1 MTLRAEGIM
10 AVWNMASAKK
20 REPID
25 LNKTSQ
31 PECEARDKANNQL
44 SEELNDA
51 GMTKRQKF
59 LDIPSISFHFAD
71 EDQIRSFYNDYF
83 KEPTIENLVSEIAG
97 EISGEINAGIP
108 QVLESRVGGKD
119 LSKWISTIKLPELSL
134 EGMFRRYQRETIE
147 KGQVTLGMEEVD
159 IGPNE
164 LHEFEDAVKDLDR
177 RFSFKLDENLL
188 NSQRAILKEKIAEST
203 LIKLEQATDWIL
215 IEGRFKITK
224 ENDLYKC
231 IHTHKINEYILGSH
245 EKVTISVFIP
255 EKSLKSHILGNYAQ
269 SIGQMIPLKIY
280 GKVWR
285 PIDRTN
291 NIWDLQITPIAI
303 Y

>member
-1 MTLRAEGIM
+1 M
-10 AVWNMASAKK
+10 AVWTMRGDRKK
-20 REPID
+20 EPDLIKPSQID
-25 LNKTSQ
+25 
-31 PECEARDKANNQL
+31 CEAKDKAINQI
-44 SEELNDA
+44 SDGLNEYEIA
-51 GMTKRQKF
+51 KRQKF

-71 EDQIRSFYNDYF
+71 EDQIKSFYNDYF

-97 EISGEINAGIP
+97 EIGGEINAGIP
-108 QVLESRVGGKD
+108 QILESRVGGKD

-147 KGQVTLGMEEVD
+147 KCQVTLGIEDVN
-159 IGPNE
+159 IGSDE
-164 LHEFEDAVKDLDR
+164 LQEFENAIEDLDK
-177 RFSFKLDENLL
+177 RFNFKLGDDLL
-188 NSQRAILKEKIAEST
+188 GTQRAILKEKIAEST
-203 LIKLEQATDWIL
+203 LIKLEQATDWVL

-231 IHTHKINEYILGSH
+231 IHIHKINEYILGSH
-245 EKVTISVFIP
+245 EPITISVFLP
-255 EKSLKSHILGNYAQ
+255 EKSLKSHIMGNYAQ

-285 PIDRTN
+285 PIDRKN
-291 NIWDLQITPIAI
+291 EIWDLQITPIAV